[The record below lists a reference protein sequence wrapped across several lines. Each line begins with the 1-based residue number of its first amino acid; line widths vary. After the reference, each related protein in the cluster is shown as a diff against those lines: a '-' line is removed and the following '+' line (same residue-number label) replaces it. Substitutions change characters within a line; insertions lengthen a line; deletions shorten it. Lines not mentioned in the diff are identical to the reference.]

1 MIYFSLFFNPK
12 PVFVVLLAT
21 TSPNTAACA
30 AVSMAP
36 GGGAKT
42 AADAAA
48 VRTPNWSF
56 LITMSAMA
64 ISTLFDLLLL

>member
-1 MIYFSLFFNPK
+1 
-12 PVFVVLLAT
+12 
-21 TSPNTAACA
+21 
-30 AVSMAP
+30 MAP